1 VQAPPSAEPPRTTQ
15 TPAPGLA
22 PAPTT
27 TPAPAPQQPAQPPGR
42 QQAQPPAPGP
52 QGPRGGQPPQ
62 QPTPAAPAPAA
73 LPPAAVPP
81 PPQQPRDA
89 NQFIRRPGDRPTRT
103 IQDLRQERQRVQQGN
118 TTIIREGDRTI
129 VRQGDRTI
137 IRHQEADRF
146 AVGARDVRT
155 ERGGNETVTV
165 IVRPNGDRII
175 TVTDPEGRLIR
186 RVRREPNG
194 REIVIIDEGFAGPR
208 RDDFYIAVPPPRFT
222 LPPDRY
228 YVEVDRAPPQ
238 RIYETL
244 IAPPFERFEGRYTV
258 GQVRYSAPLRMLM
271 PRIDLDINFDTG
283 SWSLTPDQIERLSV
297 IADAMN
303 RAIERNPREV
313 FLVEGHT
320 DAVGADEDN
329 LSLSDR
335 RAESV
340 AVALT
345 EQFGVPPENMVTQ
358 GYGEQELKVPTMGPS
373 RENRRVAVR
382 RITPLL
388 EGYAAR

>member
-1 VQAPPSAEPPRTTQ
+1 
-15 TPAPGLA
+15 
-22 PAPTT
+22 
-27 TPAPAPQQPAQPPGR
+27 
-42 QQAQPPAPGP
+42 
-52 QGPRGGQPPQ
+52 
-62 QPTPAAPAPAA
+62 
-73 LPPAAVPP
+73 
-81 PPQQPRDA
+81 
-89 NQFIRRPGDRPTRT
+89 
-103 IQDLRQERQRVQQGN
+103 
-118 TTIIREGDRTI
+118 
-129 VRQGDRTI
+129 
-137 IRHQEADRF
+137 
-146 AVGARDVRT
+146 VGARNVRS
-155 ERGGNETVTV
+155 ERRGNETVTT
-165 IVRPNGDRII
+165 IVRPNGDQII
-175 TVTDPEGRLIR
+175 TVIDVSGRLIR

-208 RDDFYIAVPPPRFT
+208 RDDFYVDLPPRRFR
-222 LPPDRY
+222 LPPERY
-228 YVEVDRAPPQ
+228 YIDIERAPPQ

-244 IAPPFERFEGRYTV
+244 IAPPLEQFSGRYTV
-258 GQVRYSAPLRMLM
+258 GQVRYNAQLRMLM

-283 SWSLTPDQIERLSV
+283 SWSLTPDQIDRLSV

-303 RAIERNPREV
+303 RAIDRNPREV

-320 DAVGADEDN
+320 DAVGNDEDN

-335 RAESV
+335 RAEAV

-345 EQFGVPPENMVTQ
+345 EQFNVPPENMVTQ

>member
-1 VQAPPSAEPPRTTQ
+1 VRP
-15 TPAPGLA
+15 
-22 PAPTT
+22 
-27 TPAPAPQQPAQPPGR
+27 
-42 QQAQPPAPGP
+42 
-52 QGPRGGQPPQ
+52 
-62 QPTPAAPAPAA
+62 QPTQAAPAP
-73 LPPAAVPP
+73 LPPASAPP

-89 NQFIRRPGDRPTRT
+89 NQFIHQPGQGPSRT
-103 IQDLRQERQRVQQGN
+103 IQDLRRERQQVQQGN

-137 IRHQEADRF
+137 IRHEEADRF
-146 AVGARDVRT
+146 AVGARNVRS
-155 ERGGNETVTV
+155 ERRGNETVTT
-165 IVRPNGDRII
+165 IVRPNGDQII
-175 TVTDPEGRLIR
+175 TVIDVNGRLIR

-208 RDDFYIAVPPPRFT
+208 RDDFFINVPPPRIQ

-228 YVEVDRAPPQ
+228 YVELDRAPPQ

-244 IAPPFERFEGRYTV
+244 LAPPFERFEGRYTV
-258 GQVRYSAPLRMLM
+258 GQVRYNASLRMLM

-283 SWSLTPDQIERLSV
+283 SWSLTPDQIDKLSV

-303 RAIERNPREV
+303 RAIDRNPREI

-320 DAVGADEDN
+320 DAVGTPEDN

-345 EQFGVPPENMVTQ
+345 QQFSVPPENMVTQ

-388 EGYAAR
+388 DGYAAR